1 LQTQKNLTDENYL
14 QFRKEILPLKGTVP
28 LIKMANTSNL
38 YKGWNGTSSSTKLAM
53 GAILLVVVILVI
65 CLIVRAL
72 RNKKRLESA
81 SASAESDSRSR
92 SDASRNHQHPR
103 SVSVQAAAPVPA
115 VQATP
120 KVEAP
125 KPTAVP
131 QVAQPARVVG
141 NAGFVQKTCGDDINC
156 SEPKVEA
163 AKVETPATAP
173 QQQVPVRQAPRPTP
187 ITAQPQMQ
195 LPQKPAGIV
204 IPPQAMPPQ
213 VQKVAP
219 VVRTPV
225 RVQQPVIQQ
234 QIVEEIAEVIEEP
247 KAVASVARKAS
258 RFTGKND
265 DE

>member
-1 LQTQKNLTDENYL
+1 
-14 QFRKEILPLKGTVP
+14 
-28 LIKMANTSNL
+28 MASTSNL

-53 GAILLVVVILVI
+53 GAIILVVAILVI
-65 CLIVRAL
+65 CLIVRAM

-92 SDASRNHQHPR
+92 SDASRNHQQQR
-103 SVSVQAAAPVPA
+103 SVSVQAAVPPKA
-115 VQATP
+115 VPATP

-131 QVAQPARVVG
+131 AVAQPARVVG

-156 SEPKVEA
+156 SEAKVEA
-163 AKVETPATAP
+163 APVEAP
-173 QQQVPVRQAPRPTP
+173 E
-187 ITAQPQMQ
+187 TAQKPIPTRQTARATPMKTPPQISI
-195 LPQKPAGIV
+195 PQKSSGIV
-204 IPPQAMPPQ
+204 IPPQALPPQ

-225 RVQQPVIQQ
+225 QVQQPIIQQ
-234 QIVEEIAEVIEEP
+234 QQLPSEVAVEVVETP
-247 KAVASVARKAS
+247 KVTAISRKAS